1 MTETITVIGSDNSL
15 CINSDGSYGVLY
27 IAHDQKITCAT
38 CRFGKTNCVH
48 VQYLSEFCI
57 KTESELP
64 GALQVYVQLLSHT
77 PATSLERYSDYACLS
92 RAKIPFELPNE
103 MSITLR
109 MPIRERFNMVND
121 VAELVPCNVSVICNQ
136 CHQSSWGDPYVR
148 GDAKIVTNNQLL
160 PYVVCVL
167 TKVFPA
173 SINNSSVILSF
184 FKEMCYTRLCWCIKL

>member
-1 MTETITVIGSDNSL
+1 M
-15 CINSDGSYGVLY
+15 Y

-173 SINNSSVILSF
+173 SINILLSF
-184 FKEMCYTRLCWCIKL
+184 